1 MNCGTC
7 KHWNLSAPLG
17 QHGHGTCDARKDPA
31 LRVGLSTTA
40 ENHCRI
46 ASFAKAS
53 TQQLQERE
61 KRIGGAP

>member
-17 QHGHGTCDARKDPA
+17 QQGYGTCDARTDPA
-31 LRVGLSTTA
+31 LRAALSTTA

-46 ASFAKAS
+46 GLFAKAA

-61 KRIGGAP
+61 ARMGSLL

>member
-17 QHGHGTCDARKDPA
+17 QHGHGTCDARKDPV
-31 LRVGLSTTA
+31 LRARLSTTA

-46 ASFAKAS
+46 GLFAKGTAE
-53 TQQLQERE
+53 QMRARE
-61 KRIGGAP
+61 TRMGSLL

>member
-17 QHGHGTCDARKDPA
+17 QHGHGTCDARTDPM
-31 LRVGLSTTA
+31 LRAGLSTTA

-46 ASFAKAS
+46 GLFAKA
-53 TQQLQERE
+53 QADQMRARE
-61 KRIGGAP
+61 KRIGGES

>member
-17 QHGHGTCDARKDPA
+17 LQGYGTCDARKDPA
-31 LRVGLSTTA
+31 LRAALSTAA

-46 ASFAKAS
+46 SLFAKAT
-53 TQQLQERE
+53 TQQMRERE
-61 KRIGGAP
+61 ARMGSLL

>member
-17 QHGHGTCDARKDPA
+17 QHGHGTCDARTDPA
-31 LRVGLSTTA
+31 LRAGLSTTP

-46 ASFAKAS
+46 GLFAKA
-53 TQQLQERE
+53 TMQQLQERE
-61 KRIGGAP
+61 QRMGTAL